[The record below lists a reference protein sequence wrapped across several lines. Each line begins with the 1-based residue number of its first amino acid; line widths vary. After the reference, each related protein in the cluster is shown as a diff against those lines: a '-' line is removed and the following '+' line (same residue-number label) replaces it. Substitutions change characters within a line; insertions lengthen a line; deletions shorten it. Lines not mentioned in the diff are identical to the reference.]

1 MTSNGAAHTRNSLS
15 RIVVASTAGSAIE
28 WYDFFIYG
36 TAAALVFN
44 KLFFPSTDPLT
55 GTLLAFAT
63 FGVGFVAR
71 PVGGMIF
78 GTSVTGSGARKHW
91 SSAYS

>member
-44 KLFFPSTDPLT
+44 KLFSQ
-55 GTLLAFAT
+55 
-63 FGVGFVAR
+63 R
-71 PVGGMIF
+71 P
-78 GTSVTGSGARKHW
+78 TR
-91 SSAYS
+91 